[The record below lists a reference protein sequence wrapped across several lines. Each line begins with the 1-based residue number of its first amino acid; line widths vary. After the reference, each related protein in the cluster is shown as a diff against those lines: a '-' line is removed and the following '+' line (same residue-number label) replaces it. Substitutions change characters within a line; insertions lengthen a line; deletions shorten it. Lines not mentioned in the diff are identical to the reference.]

1 VKGFV
6 FDAGAF
12 IALERRAPLMLG
24 ILDEA
29 LHGRIE
35 VVLPRTVIAQVWRG
49 APRQANV
56 NRLISAGLGAG
67 LGRGSPVIIDELT
80 AERAQA
86 IGVMIGWTSH
96 PDIVDVHV
104 ALAAAERGHAVLTS
118 DDADIA
124 HVDGDLVLVHV

>member
-1 VKGFV
+1 VRGFV

-12 IALERRAPLMLG
+12 IALERGSPLLLG

-29 LHGRIE
+29 LHGTVE

-49 APRQANV
+49 GPRQANTG
-56 NRLISAGLGAG
+56 RLISAGRT
-67 LGRGSPVIIDELT
+67 RGGGPVIIDELT
-80 AERAQA
+80 ADRAKQ
-86 IGVMIGWTSH
+86 IGITIGATSH

-124 HVDGDLVLVHV
+124 GVNPALVLVHV

>member
-1 VKGFV
+1 MKGFV
-6 FDAGAF
+6 FDVGAF
-12 IALERRAPLMLG
+12 IALERRAPIMLG

-56 NRLISAGLGAG
+56 NRLISAGLG
-67 LGRGSPVIIDELT
+67 RGSPVIIDELT
-80 AERAQA
+80 AERARA
-86 IGVMIGWTSH
+86 IGVMVGRTSH

-104 ALAAAERGHAVLTS
+104 AVAAAERGHAVLTS

-124 HVDGDLVLVHV
+124 HVDGALVLVHV

>member
-1 VKGFV
+1 MRGFV

-12 IALERRAPLMLG
+12 IALERRAPLLLG

-29 LHGRIE
+29 LRGSVQ

-49 APRQANV
+49 TPRQANV
-56 NRLISAGLGAG
+56 GRLISAGRK
-67 LGRGSPVIIDELT
+67 RGSPVIIDELT
-80 AERAQA
+80 AERATA
-86 IGVMIGWTSH
+86 IGVTIGKTSH

-104 ALAAAERGHAVLTS
+104 SLAAAERGHVVLTS

-124 HVDGDLVLVHV
+124 KVNPGLVLVHI

>member
-1 VKGFV
+1 MRGFV

-12 IALERRAPLMLG
+12 IALERRSPFMVS
-24 ILDEA
+24 ILNEA
-29 LHGRIE
+29 LHGTIE

-49 APRQANV
+49 TPRQANV
-56 NRLISAGLGAG
+56 GRLVSAGLR
-67 LGRGSPVIIDELT
+67 RGSPVVIDELT
-80 AERAQA
+80 AERATE
-86 IGVMIGWTSH
+86 IGVKIGQTSH

-124 HVDGDLVLVHV
+124 NVNGDLILVHV

>member
-1 VKGFV
+1 VRGFV

-12 IALERRAPLMLG
+12 IALERRSPFMIS
-24 ILDEA
+24 ILNEA
-29 LHGRIE
+29 LHGTIE

-49 APRQANV
+49 TPRQANV
-56 NRLISAGLGAG
+56 GRLVSVGLR
-67 LGRGSPVIIDELT
+67 RGSPVVIDELT
-80 AERAQA
+80 AERATE
-86 IGVMIGWTSH
+86 IGIKIGQTSH

-124 HVDGDLVLVHV
+124 KVNRDLILVHV

>member
-1 VKGFV
+1 VRGFV

-12 IALERRAPLMLG
+12 IALERRAPLLLG

-29 LHGRIE
+29 RHGTVA

-49 APRQANV
+49 SPRQANV
-56 NRLISAGLGAG
+56 GRLIGAG
-67 LGRGSPVIIDELT
+67 RQRDSPVIIDELT
-80 AERAQA
+80 AERAKEIGVA
-86 IGVMIGWTSH
+86 IGRTCH

-124 HVDGDLVLVHV
+124 AVNPGLVLVHV

>member
-1 VKGFV
+1 MRGFV

-12 IALERRAPLMLG
+12 IALERRVPLLLG

-29 LHGRIE
+29 LQGTVE

-49 APRQANV
+49 SPRQANV
-56 NRLISAGLGAG
+56 GRLISAG
-67 LGRGSPVIIDELT
+67 RKRDSPVIVDELT
-80 AERAQA
+80 AERAKQ
-86 IGVMIGWTSH
+86 IGITIGKISH

-124 HVDGDLVLVHV
+124 GVDPELVLVHV

>member
-1 VKGFV
+1 VRGFV

-12 IALERRAPLMLG
+12 IALERRSPLMLG
-24 ILDEA
+24 ILNEA
-29 LHGRIE
+29 LQGRVE

-49 APRQANV
+49 GPKQANV
-56 NRLISAGLGAG
+56 GRLVNAGRVRDA
-67 LGRGSPVIIDELT
+67 PIIIDELT
-80 AERAQA
+80 AERAKE
-86 IGVMIGWTSH
+86 IGVTIGKTSH

-124 HVDGDLVLVHV
+124 HVNGALAIVHV